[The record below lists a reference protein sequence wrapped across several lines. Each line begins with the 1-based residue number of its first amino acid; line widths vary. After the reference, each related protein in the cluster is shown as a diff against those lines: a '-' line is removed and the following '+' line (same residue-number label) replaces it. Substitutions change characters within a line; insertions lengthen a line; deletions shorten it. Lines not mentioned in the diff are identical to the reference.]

1 MGGMAS
7 ASFDTFQAARA
18 LESAGVERVQAEAIV
33 EAIQQRQNYA
43 SKADVTSLGIELR
56 TEIHELGAELRTEI
70 HELGTEL
77 RTEIHELGTELR
89 GRIDKLGAEIG
100 ELRSEHRA
108 DMAALETRLT
118 NRMYAIAVGLAA
130 VVAAF
135 GLFT

>member
-7 ASFDTFQAARA
+7 ASFDSFQAARA
-18 LESAGVERVQAEAIV
+18 LESAGVERAQAEAIV

-43 SKADVTSLGIELR
+43 SKADLTSLGIKLR
-56 TEIHELGAELRTEI
+56 TEIHELGA
-70 HELGTEL
+70 EL

>member
-18 LESAGVERVQAEAIV
+18 LESAGVERAQAEAIV
-33 EAIQQRQNYA
+33 EAIQHRQNYA
-43 SKADVTSLGIELR
+43 SKADVTSMGVELR
-56 TEIHELGAELRTEI
+56 AEIHELGAELRAEI

-77 RTEIHELGTELR
+77 RAEIHELGTELRAEIHELGTELR
-89 GRIDKLGAEIG
+89 GRIDKFG
-100 ELRSEHRA
+100 A

-118 NRMYAIAVGLAA
+118 NRMYAIAIGLAA
-130 VVAAF
+130 IIAAF

>member
-18 LESAGVERVQAEAIV
+18 LESAGVERAQAEAIV

-43 SKADVTSLGIELR
+43 SKADLTSLGIKLR
-56 TEIHELGAELRTEI
+56 TEIHELGAELRAEI

>member
-18 LESAGVERVQAEAIV
+18 LESAGVERAQAEAIV

-43 SKADVTSLGIELR
+43 SKADVTSMGVELR
-56 TEIHELGAELRTEI
+56 AEIHELGAELRA
-70 HELGTEL
+70 
-77 RTEIHELGTELR
+77 EIHELGTELR
-89 GRIDKLGAEIG
+89 GRIDKFG
-100 ELRSEHRA
+100 A

-118 NRMYAIAVGLAA
+118 NRMYAIAIGLAA
-130 VVAAF
+130 IIAAF